1 MKIRR
6 YFIIIIIII
15 ILVCKSYIKKINGTF
30 FLDTV

>member
-6 YFIIIIIII
+6 YFIIIIII